1 MTSST
6 SAPLSAA
13 TAASPLAPAAG
24 SRRFGRFVLQELL
37 GRSTLTMAWL
47 AHDTRSRCDVLL
59 MLPRTAPDV
68 HAMPRWM
75 EGARRSARLQHPRLV
90 PVADIGVEDRWPFVA
105 CEFAQGM
112 RTLGQHVA
120 SMGTPPPLEV
130 AAWCSDALEGLAYA
144 HEAGVAHGDLGLHS
158 LAIDAN
164 GRIAVWGFGA
174 AAAETAVPGG
184 ATLDPSQLRALR
196 DEAAVDVMHAGMVLH
211 GLLAGEPALGEADI
225 GLAVARLP
233 QELVR
238 LPWTLPHPVPE
249 ALRAIVNRATDR
261 HEQRRYLSARG
272 LLRALSGWRQAQ
284 ADDKGGALAL
294 LIDRL
299 ATVGHLPARPGLAQ
313 RVAQLSR
320 MESQRLDEL
329 ADVVLQDPAL
339 AFELLRTIN
348 SAQFHA
354 QSEGVITTVRR
365 AMQLIGLNG
374 VRRAASALR
383 AWPGP
388 LREAGARALEQ
399 GLRRAC
405 LAGHVAEFLSP
416 AGLDAESALLAAQL
430 QHLGRLLILYH
441 FPDEAAQIAQLM
453 QHTPPATPE
462 EQEVPGLSEDAAA
475 MAVLGVDLA
484 PLAAAVGRHWG
495 LGEALQQVMRPLPT
509 AQAVRTPDDV
519 DGWVRL
525 VASCANET
533 LDISRLSP
541 QKQARALAAV
551 AARYQKV
558 LDTTPESLRDALV
571 QARTRVN
578 EYLVTA
584 G

>member
-13 TAASPLAPAAG
+13 TAASPLAPASG

-399 GLRRAC
+399 GLPRGRIPEPRRAGC
-405 LAGHVAEFLSP
+405 RIGPAGRAAAAPGPPADPVPLSRRSGADCPADAAHAARHARGAGSAGPERGCRRHGRAGCGRGAAGRCRGPPLGPGRSPAAGDAPAAHRAGGAHARRRGRLGAAGGQLRQRDAGHLAP
-416 AGLDAESALLAAQL
+416 ESAEAGPRA
-430 QHLGRLLILYH
+430 GR
-441 FPDEAAQIAQLM
+441 
-453 QHTPPATPE
+453 
-462 EQEVPGLSEDAAA
+462 G
-475 MAVLGVDLA
+475 G
-484 PLAAAVGRHWG
+484 G
-495 LGEALQQVMRPLPT
+495 PLPEG
-509 AQAVRTPDDV
+509 A
-519 DGWVRL
+519 GHH
-525 VASCANET
+525 
-533 LDISRLSP
+533 
-541 QKQARALAAV
+541 AREPA
-551 AARYQKV
+551 
-558 LDTTPESLRDALV
+558 
-571 QARTRVN
+571 
-578 EYLVTA
+578 
-584 G
+584 